1 MGFRSG
7 LYFGRNRRGLE
18 RANASPTDPHPFI
31 GLVLACRY
39 CGLLDAS
46 LRAHERAQRIDSH
59 AQTAVIFTLFHM
71 GRYEDVIERGRGLD
85 GLIRV
90 DSLMRLGRFT
100 DAIETS
106 REAERE
112 PGVPGVAKLLFTIMR
127 TLAEGDTASLTA
139 ADAQGRPTGELIRDP
154 EFHFW
159 WAGFIVRMGDFGRAL
174 SMLRRAVDGGFFC
187 LPTLV
192 ENPALDPLRGETA
205 FIDLLRLAENKHRA
219 AVAAFAT
226 AGGDR
231 ILGS

>member
-1 MGFRSG
+1 M
-7 LYFGRNRRGLE
+7 
-18 RANASPTDPHPFI
+18 
-31 GLVLACRY
+31 
-39 CGLLDAS
+39 
-46 LRAHERAQRIDSH
+46 
-59 AQTAVIFTLFHM
+59 FTLFHM
-71 GRYEDVIERGRGLD
+71 GRYEDVIEWGRGLD

-100 DAIETS
+100 DAIEAS

-127 TLAEGDTASLTA
+127 TLAEGDTASMTV

-192 ENPALDPLRGETA
+192 RTPSLTHCGAKLSSSSSCDWLKSDTGRPWLRSRLPAGTEYSGHRGVPSG
-205 FIDLLRLAENKHRA
+205 R
-219 AVAAFAT
+219 
-226 AGGDR
+226 
-231 ILGS
+231 